1 MVGSCNNDYNLKFLQ
16 KNRKMYLMLSL
27 YNWTI
32 TTINHEATVTRSL
45 EVTGGLLRDARH
57 TARFKGQVTG
67 QGHKIT
73 QVGELADSLSILS
86 KHVMAVLT

>member
-32 TTINHEATVTRSL
+32 TTIDHEATVTRSL
-45 EVTGGLLRDARH
+45 EVTGGCYVTHDIQHDLKVRSQVKVTRSRKSVNSP
-57 TARFKGQVTG
+57 TA
-67 QGHKIT
+67 
-73 QVGELADSLSILS
+73 
-86 KHVMAVLT
+86 